1 MGIVSS
7 NCGGCVPIER
17 GRRSAMRTWIW
28 RLTMAV
34 VAAVMVYAVY
44 HTAAVRQNV
53 LRAEAYRL
61 ELTEQI
67 ARLREEN
74 ERLEREIAQADD
86 EAVIEKIARTRLGL
100 VRSGEI
106 IFYDAEPSVSGERE

>member
-7 NCGGCVPIER
+7 NCAGSVPEE
-17 GRRSAMRTWIW
+17 GRHPRAMRALMW
-28 RLTMAV
+28 RITMVLA
-34 VAAVMVYAVY
+34 AAVMVYAVY
-44 HTAAVRQNV
+44 HTAAVHRDV

-67 ARLREEN
+67 ARLQEEN
-74 ERLEREIAQADD
+74 ECLEQEIARADD